1 MLQAAKYLIDDLTF
15 TFSFFFIQ
23 SKLNWTLFHLSGI
36 FGCKK
41 KVEIFLKYLYVEK
54 MRDKIPKSVMS
65 QLSLLLVY
73 NAMFGVLF
81 TGSKFVMVKLT
92 NIRYGKGTPT

>member
-1 MLQAAKYLIDDLTF
+1 
-15 TFSFFFIQ
+15 
-23 SKLNWTLFHLSGI
+23 
-36 FGCKK
+36 
-41 KVEIFLKYLYVEK
+41 